1 MASTISRSHVETFKA
16 NVFLT
21 AHQPG
26 DVLFPTVMVE
36 SGLSGVTHFAEQLG
50 SGDMTAQTTRHGDS
64 PLNELE
70 HTRRQYSTTRYE
82 FGLMIDHSDKVR
94 MLTDPQSSYAVR
106 MRQMVERRRDQTVI
120 DVAVADALV
129 NGGTGA
135 TATTTSLPSTQKVA
149 VDFVESGSATNSGLT
164 IGKLREANRI
174 FGENNV
180 FNETLHLA
188 VAQQQLTDL
197 LKTSEVTNTDTNVVA
212 ALVNAEIDTY
222 VGFKFHRTQLLTLNT
237 TTDVRTCFA
246 YVESGIQVGVGE
258 ERMNVDPTRSDKR
271 FNPYMLAE
279 IDLGGTRMEEV
290 KVVEISC
297 DESP

>member
-1 MASTISRSHVETFKA
+1 MATSKTGLVNQALVKLGQSTITNLDTDTSTLANTARTIYDTVRRAVIMAHPWNSVIKRVKLARLSDAPAFGFSYQYQLPTDFIAIYKPEDIRDDYRIELSADSTSRVIVTDCTEFNITYKA
-16 NVFLT
+16 
-21 AHQPG
+21 
-26 DVLFPTVMVE
+26 E
-36 SGLSGVTHFAEQLG
+36 
-50 SGDMTAQTTRHGDS
+50 
-64 PLNELE
+64 
-70 HTRRQYSTTRYE
+70 
-82 FGLMIDHSDKVR
+82 
-94 MLTDPQSSYAVR
+94 
-106 MRQMVERRRDQTVI
+106 
-120 DVAVADALV
+120 
-129 NGGTGA
+129 
-135 TATTTSLPSTQKVA
+135 
-149 VDFVESGSATNSGLT
+149 
-164 IGKLREANRI
+164 
-174 FGENNV
+174 
-180 FNETLHLA
+180 
-188 VAQQQLTDL
+188 
-197 LKTSEVTNTDTNVVA
+197 TSEVTNTDTNVVA